1 LLRAH
6 GIPLCGWDW
15 ESWRPTLSRRRSR
28 RPPSVSVW
36 RSMNPIPDELYSRF
50 TRRARPLSAR
60 YTTVT
65 HVRRRTQRDLRLR
78 VCPSRGGCPVSAQA
92 VEPEAETRRRHA
104 AQLPAGVAALVTLGR
119 APRGRSSGTTL
130 EYPEADALTW
140 GKGSSD
146 WTRTSNPSV
155 NSRMLCRLSYGGP
168 PCPVRRGA
176 GREHGTARGPPPIP
190 TGWGRM
196 GPPTTSEE
204 NT

>member
-1 LLRAH
+1 
-6 GIPLCGWDW
+6 
-15 ESWRPTLSRRRSR
+15 
-28 RPPSVSVW
+28 
-36 RSMNPIPDELYSRF
+36 MNPIPDELYSRF

-155 NSRMLCRLSYGGP
+155 NSRMLCQLSYRGPSSPDWTRTSNLPVNSRLLCQLSYRGWPAYTERTHSRLSG
-168 PCPVRRGA
+168 RRTPA
-176 GREHGTARGPPPIP
+176 ARH
-190 TGWGRM
+190 
-196 GPPTTSEE
+196 
-204 NT
+204 